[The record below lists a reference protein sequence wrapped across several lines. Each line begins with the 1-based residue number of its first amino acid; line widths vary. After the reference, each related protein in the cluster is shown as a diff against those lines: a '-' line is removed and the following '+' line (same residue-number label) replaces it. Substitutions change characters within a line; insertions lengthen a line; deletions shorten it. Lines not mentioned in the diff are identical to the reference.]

1 MLVVGNKSIPQESKL
16 FAQKVARSIIE
27 IQPKVNNIADIA
39 VFLEVLGYNKE
50 IIQKYGFNDSYDLA
64 NYVYDFIDVYE
75 IPDESKKKFVQSST
89 IEIPSLQRRVAEGV
103 SLVFPWLASLAILFV
118 AGVSLWMA
126 WNLPIQIATAFII
139 GIFLGMAI
147 AEAPIQAFSK
157 LFTFYHEQKNIG
169 EVKRLLKRS
178 YELIGVILAGTVC
191 LLYLIGYLERIP
203 SGLVLVTTVSTITI
217 SLHRASYM
225 IIFALKK
232 IAYSIITY
240 SVALISLLSTYYLT
254 DRFIPDGTTR
264 YFVALV
270 IAFVTLSFF
279 AIFQHYKLTKNSSA
293 AAQMAGKPHFYN
305 PISRTDKTIKSR
317 FGVQL
322 WETLPYMLYGI
333 FFFIIMF
340 SDRILSWIHNPIIV
354 KSGISLPMLFN
365 PVYHVGADMAW
376 AVLFPT
382 YIVQYVM
389 MAPIFSYIHN
399 LTLNYNVSEISSVN
413 SFIHNKYKKLLLA
426 TILTSAVTA
435 GILNLGAPLIM
446 SHFGYSQVSLHILQF
461 ASISDVFLSIFA
473 ANSLFMMLLNKVK
486 ILVILSMACA
496 AIVTIGGII
505 VVQFGFE
512 NLVFA
517 YLASSVVAALVSTI
531 YSKKMLRNP
540 ASSLFGR
547 FV

>member
-1 MLVVGNKSIPQESKL
+1 
-16 FAQKVARSIIE
+16 
-27 IQPKVNNIADIA
+27 
-39 VFLEVLGYNKE
+39 
-50 IIQKYGFNDSYDLA
+50 
-64 NYVYDFIDVYE
+64 
-75 IPDESKKKFVQSST
+75 
-89 IEIPSLQRRVAEGV
+89 
-103 SLVFPWLASLAILFV
+103 
-118 AGVSLWMA
+118 
-126 WNLPIQIATAFII
+126 
-139 GIFLGMAI
+139 
-147 AEAPIQAFSK
+147 
-157 LFTFYHEQKNIG
+157 
-169 EVKRLLKRS
+169 
-178 YELIGVILAGTVC
+178 
-191 LLYLIGYLERIP
+191 
-203 SGLVLVTTVSTITI
+203 
-217 SLHRASYM
+217 
-225 IIFALKK
+225 
-232 IAYSIITY
+232 
-240 SVALISLLSTYYLT
+240 
-254 DRFIPDGTTR
+254 
-264 YFVALV
+264 
-270 IAFVTLSFF
+270 
-279 AIFQHYKLTKNSSA
+279 
-293 AAQMAGKPHFYN
+293 
-305 PISRTDKTIKSR
+305 
-317 FGVQL
+317 
-322 WETLPYMLYGI
+322 MLYGI

-505 VVQFGFE
+505 VVQYGFE